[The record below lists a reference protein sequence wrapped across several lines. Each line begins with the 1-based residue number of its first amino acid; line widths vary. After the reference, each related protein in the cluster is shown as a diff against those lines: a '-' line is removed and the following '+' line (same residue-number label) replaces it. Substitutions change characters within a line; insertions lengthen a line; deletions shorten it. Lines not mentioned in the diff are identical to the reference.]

1 MNKNRTFVLGVI
13 VLAILVINACLLA
26 LVNCCFFDEDVT
38 PTISISATPSDTPTA
53 VLLPSYTPTT
63 QPATS
68 TPIPP
73 TQTATT
79 PPTLPPT
86 ATPTVTAELPTV
98 TPQPSPTWPNPYVVE
113 RGDHLW
119 GISSRFYGNGR
130 CWVEVFRWNRTVVE
144 DPNLIYMGERLTL
157 PEGCQ

>member
-1 MNKNRTFVLGVI
+1 MRKKRALILVVI
-13 VLAILVINACLLA
+13 VGLLLIINACFMA
-26 LVNCCFFDEDVT
+26 LVRCCFFEDVT
-38 PTISISATPSDTPTA
+38 PTISISATPSETPTA
-53 VLLPSYTPTT
+53 VLLPSHTPTPRSPT
-63 QPATS
+63 A

-73 TQTATT
+73 TLTATT
-79 PPTLPPT
+79 PPTLPPP

-98 TPQPSPTWPNPYVVE
+98 TPQPSPTWPNSYVVE

-144 DPNLIYMGERLTL
+144 NPNLIYMGERLTL